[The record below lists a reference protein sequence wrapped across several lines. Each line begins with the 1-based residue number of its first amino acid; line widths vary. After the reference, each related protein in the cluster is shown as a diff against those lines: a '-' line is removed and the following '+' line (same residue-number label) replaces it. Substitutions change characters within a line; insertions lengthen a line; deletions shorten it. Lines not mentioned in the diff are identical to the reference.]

1 MVYLPLKT
9 RQMNSAKYYF
19 LLPALLMAG
28 LFISCQ
34 SEGNLE
40 KEHLAIMEIH
50 DEVMPMIS
58 DMVKIRKELANTL
71 EESDSTRQVQIK
83 QCIRDLQTAE
93 KEMWDWMA
101 VYQKPTTYD
110 GDTPAY
116 LSDQKQSIQAVSDAM
131 KSSYEQAQKLLN
143 E

>member
-1 MVYLPLKT
+1 LVYLWLKT

-19 LLPALLMAG
+19 LLPALLLTVFFSG
-28 LFISCQ
+28 CQ
-34 SEGNLE
+34 SDKNLE

-58 DMVKIRKELANTL
+58 DMVKIRKDLAQTL
-71 EESDSTRQVQIK
+71 GESDSIRQIQVK

-93 KEMWDWMA
+93 KGMWDWMA
-101 VYQKPTTYD
+101 EYKKPATYD
-110 GDTPAY
+110 GDSPAY
-116 LSDQKQSIQAVSDAM
+116 LSDQKQAIQAVSDAM
-131 KSSYEQAQKLLN
+131 KSSYEQAEKLLN

>member
-1 MVYLPLKT
+1 
-9 RQMNSAKYYF
+9 MNSFKYCF
-19 LLPALLMAG
+19 LLPALMLSG
-28 LFISCQ
+28 LFSGCQ
-34 SEGNLE
+34 SENNLE

-58 DMVKIRKELANTL
+58 DMVKIRKDLAQTL
-71 EESDSTRQVQIK
+71 GESDSIRQVQVK

-101 VYQKPTTYD
+101 AYQKPTTYD
-110 GDTPAY
+110 GDTPTY
-116 LSDQKQSIQAVSDAM
+116 LSDQKQAIQAVSDAM